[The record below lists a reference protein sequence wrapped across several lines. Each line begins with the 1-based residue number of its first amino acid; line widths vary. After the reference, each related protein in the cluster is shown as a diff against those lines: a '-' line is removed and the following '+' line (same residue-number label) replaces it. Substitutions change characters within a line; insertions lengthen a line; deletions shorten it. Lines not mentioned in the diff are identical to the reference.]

1 MYKLHLDPKFLKTYD
16 IYEAIGNLNTR
27 YFRYLMLR
35 NYIVTKNL
43 DACLRARIFSHV

>member
-35 NYIVTKNL
+35 NYIVIL
-43 DACLRARIFSHV
+43 SLIMLF